1 MYRYSQKMRQN
12 TTNLKARTRLLA
24 VLLVLA
30 LLGCGYLGI
39 SYARV
44 ANYPDRTQQQ
54 LLARVR
60 ACCADAKTLAEKLST
75 SVQSNTASQLASIRQ
90 GIYAMDQLNTAA
102 INLQGE
108 SARLVPQEALTA
120 LYEDIDAYFS
130 IIQTNT
136 VSVLEIRA
144 LLLNHLTALQ
154 GLLAE

>member
-1 MYRYSQKMRQN
+1 MYRYSQQMRQN

-90 GIYAMDQLNTAA
+90 GIYAFFDRPTGVFAVFDLFRHFRFSPRCSIFT
-102 INLQGE
+102 
-108 SARLVPQEALTA
+108 VPLC
-120 LYEDIDAYFS
+120 
-130 IIQTNT
+130 
-136 VSVLEIRA
+136 
-144 LLLNHLTALQ
+144 
-154 GLLAE
+154 